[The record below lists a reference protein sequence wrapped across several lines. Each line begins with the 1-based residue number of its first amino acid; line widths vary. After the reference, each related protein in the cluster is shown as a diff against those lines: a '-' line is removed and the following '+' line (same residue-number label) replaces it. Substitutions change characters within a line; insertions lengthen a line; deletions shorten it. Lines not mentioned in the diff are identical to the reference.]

1 MKKIFIILYLAFLSI
16 NVFANDG
23 AFFAS
28 GNQLIPISE
37 TEVCITKEIL
47 TIVRKEDGYIYV
59 TVDYTFNNP
68 SSEKSILV
76 GFEAPSP
83 SGDVDGYPVNGRHPY
98 IKNFKVMMNNVL
110 LNYKAAIVNEET
122 YYINGK
128 INAKTEAQVIDE
140 DFNTNNPEFYYVYYF
155 NAVFKKGINK
165 IVHTYRIKTSG
176 SVMENYTFDYIL
188 TAATRWAN
196 KQIDDFT
203 LNIDMGKEESFN
215 IRNTF
220 FSKNDKWVVDNGRSM
235 QSKGIYNNYSLTK
248 FITLSGG
255 ISFSMKDFVPKGEL
269 YITSP
274 RDFSFDSFNFKEQ
287 NLPKII
293 KYGDVK
299 YPSPTKS
306 NNEKSYKI
314 LRNLPF
320 AIRGYVFKTTY
331 IQNYYLSQKWYKPN
345 PKYKARLEDLS
356 AKERQ
361 WLNEVNYNKWEDN

>member
-1 MKKIFIILYLAFLSI
+1 MKIFFIILYLVYPLSI
-16 NVFANDG
+16 FANDG
-23 AFFAS
+23 AYYAS

-203 LNIDMGKEESFN
+203 LNIDMGKDESFN

-220 FSKNDKWVVDNGRSM
+220 FSKDDKWKVDNGRSM
-235 QSKGIYNNYSLTK
+235 PSKGIYNNYPLTK
-248 FITLSGG
+248 FITFSGG

-269 YITSP
+269 YIASP
-274 RDFSFDSFNFKEQ
+274 RDFNFEIFNFKKQ

-293 KYGDVK
+293 KYGDLE

-306 NNEKSYKI
+306 KNEKSYKI

-331 IQNYYLSQKWYKPN
+331 IQNYYLSQKWYKPK
-345 PKYKARLEDLS
+345 PKYKAKLEDLS
-356 AKERQ
+356 SEERQ
-361 WLNEVNYNKWEDN
+361 WLNELNYNKWEDN